1 MALKRCEAFACN
13 FCQCSGLCACLT
25 ALACAVAASVFIYIA
40 GDGAGNGP
48 KPIAVAYKCKSDL
61 YLGRVLKPEK
71 KGLAIDD
78 TTFQK
83 CADGIP
89 RVWPNT
95 QAELTSLRLFKAW
108 DKAWPDG
115 GRVDAW
121 SQLEVVVREAGM
133 KVLVGAQITCDEQDD
148 DRDWRL
154 VLQLLQILG
163 RQHVMG
169 IAIGN
174 EMELLQFKANISQDC
189 IQRMWH
195 GGYFLRKLSERAADL
210 DALDGFGDVPLTSV
224 FGGYILSGS
233 PFVDTPGAM
242 VQTFFKEAIKKF
254 GTRWVFTIN
263 VYPYFAPNNAL
274 DPGTTDQCSAS
285 LDTDWCFKKGCNLP
299 DTVAL
304 MRKKTT
310 MLVGRDSTLWV
321 GETGWSSPQASTLT
335 GAMTG
340 CPDFSSQN
348 SLKNYYKNFLRWTLD
363 ISDDVDGPDHV
374 FYFTARDSGNFGVG
388 EHFGLIADC
397 DATAC
402 RLQSKSSQTETELLT
417 V

>member
-1 MALKRCEAFACN
+1 M
-13 FCQCSGLCACLT
+13 Q
-25 ALACAVAASVFIYIA
+25 
-40 GDGAGNGP
+40 
-48 KPIAVAYKCKSDL
+48 
-61 YLGRVLKPEK
+61 
-71 KGLAIDD
+71 
-78 TTFQK
+78 
-83 CADGIP
+83 
-89 RVWPNT
+89 
-95 QAELTSLRLFKAW
+95 
-108 DKAWPDG
+108 AWPDG

-163 RQHVMG
+163 RQHVMGSIDNACKHHSSSLFLPLQLATQQNHYSLQISGSSKPSAG

-285 LDTDWCFKKGCNLP
+285 LETDWCFKKGCNLP

-374 FYFTARDSGNFGVG
+374 FYFTARDSGNFGVMQQRANFSPRAPRQKLNCLPFEDG
-388 EHFGLIADC
+388 RC
-397 DATAC
+397 
-402 RLQSKSSQTETELLT
+402 
-417 V
+417 